1 MLITNEQEYQEAVK
15 HLQELGECPVNDIFG
30 NDMDELIQAI
40 EEWENTQQRK

>member
-15 HLQELGECPVNDIFG
+15 HLHELGECPVNDIFG